1 MMRQEPK
8 SPTPPLERDLKEL
21 SLKELEEIAEAI
33 DRELEA
39 RAFADSLEAQVRMFM
54 RRREG

>member
-1 MMRQEPK
+1 MRQARSK
-8 SPTPPLERDLKEL
+8 NNNSPLEID
-21 SLKELEEIAEAI
+21 LEEMSLEELQALSESI

-39 RAFADSLEAQVRMFM
+39 RAFAESLEAQVRMFM